1 DRPPRAYRNRDY
13 DWWLGVLGEWD
24 VEATPDMEH
33 VTIAVSGAHGG
44 RTIDFR
50 ELARE
55 GITLLGMTEAFKNG
69 SMTFAPGLAENITRG
84 YRHSLALLDAA
95 DGYIERYGVA
105 LPEEPEARQIPPD
118 PECVKQPITE
128 LDLAATGIN
137 TSLWATGFRTDF
149 SWLDV
154 DAFDAEG
161 KPQHLRGVSSE
172 PGIYLLGLPWQSCR
186 GYSSIWGVWHDAKH
200 IADHI
205 SKQRKYDSYHVS
217 ARQRT
222 EVVQ

>member
-1 DRPPRAYRNRDY
+1 GRSSDLLPEGGVLVVGAGSSGVQIADELRRAGRDVYLSVGPHDRPPRAYRNRDY

-84 YRHSLALLDAA
+84 DRNYLALLDAA
-95 DGYIERYGVA
+95 DDYIERYGVD
-105 LPEEPEARQIPPD
+105 LHEEPEARQITPD

-128 LDLAATGIN
+128 LHLAATVIN
-137 TSLWATGFRTDF
+137 PILWATGFRTDF
-149 SWLDV
+149 SWLD
-154 DAFDAEG
+154 A
-161 KPQHLRGVSSE
+161 
-172 PGIYLLGLPWQSCR
+172 
-186 GYSSIWGVWHDAKH
+186 
-200 IADHI
+200 
-205 SKQRKYDSYHVS
+205 
-217 ARQRT
+217 
-222 EVVQ
+222 